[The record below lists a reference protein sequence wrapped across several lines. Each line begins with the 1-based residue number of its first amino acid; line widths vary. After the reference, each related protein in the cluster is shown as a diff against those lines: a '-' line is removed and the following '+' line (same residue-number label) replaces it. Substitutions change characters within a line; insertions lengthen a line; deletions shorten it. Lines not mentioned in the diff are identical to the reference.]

1 MFAFLSKK
9 LALSHDTLVYSLA
22 WHQINDGLAVGGGQ
36 GLLRIIKLDDSHN
49 PNQSKAEKGSDLL
62 KNISL
67 MGDHKAEITI
77 LNWNERYK
85 KLLSCDAKGL
95 MVIWTPSGDSWAA
108 EMVNDSGKKLISD
121 VKWSSD
127 GSKLCILIDDGQ
139 VIVGSVDGEKLWA
152 KNRRAR
158 KCLPLGLRQIDTK
171 LLSNKYGLA
180 DKNSLQKRA
189 VGKKPVPFFVRLAI
203 I

>member
-1 MFAFLSKK
+1 
-9 LALSHDTLVYSLA
+9 LVYSLA

-152 KNRRAR
+152 KNIEKVPNFIEWSPDA
-158 KCLPLGLRQIDTK
+158 KY
-171 LLSNKYGLA
+171 LLIGTEKGEIMVYEANGNYLYSIK
-180 DKNSLQKRA
+180 
-189 VGKKPVPFFVRLAI
+189 I
-203 I
+203 MC

>member
-152 KNRRAR
+152 KNIEKVPNFIEWSPDA
-158 KCLPLGLRQIDTK
+158 KY
-171 LLSNKYGLA
+171 LLIGTEKGEIMVYEANGNYLYSIK
-180 DKNSLQKRA
+180 
-189 VGKKPVPFFVRLAI
+189 I
-203 I
+203 MC

>member
-1 MFAFLSKK
+1 
-9 LALSHDTLVYSLA
+9 
-22 WHQINDGLAVGGGQ
+22 
-36 GLLRIIKLDDSHN
+36 
-49 PNQSKAEKGSDLL
+49 
-62 KNISL
+62 

-95 MVIWTPSGDSWAA
+95 MIIWTPSGDSWAA
-108 EMVNDSGKKLISD
+108 EMVNDSGKKLIAD

-152 KNRRAR
+152 KNIEKVPHFIEWSPDA
-158 KCLPLGLRQIDTK
+158 KY
-171 LLSNKYGLA
+171 LLIGSRSGEVMVYETNGNY
-180 DKNSLQKRA
+180 
-189 VGKKPVPFFVRLAI
+189 
-203 I
+203 